1 MTLFVE
7 KNVLLP
13 RNSKCLMMES
23 IRHIFKIG
31 RGPSSSHT
39 MGPSKAATLVREL
52 TPHAASYEVVLYG
65 SLAATGK
72 GHFTD
77 VAIVDALA
85 PIPVRIVWKPDVF
98 LPEHPNGMEFTALDT
113 QGNAL
118 LTRRYFSV
126 GGGDIS
132 QSGQRQSDK
141 HIYQYST
148 MTDILSHVGNRKLW
162 EYVADCEDDD
172 IWEYLEAVWRVMQQS
187 IREGLEHESTLP
199 GGLHLPRKASTMY
212 SRVQAMN
219 TSLQHRYSTPV
230 YAFAVAEE
238 NASGRTIV
246 TAPTCGSCGVLPA
259 VLYTYYQQ
267 YEHNDKK
274 ILHALA
280 TAGLIGNVIKYN
292 ASISGAEVGCQ
303 GEVGSA
309 CAMAAGAFC
318 QLMGGSSYQVEYAA
332 EMGLEHHLGL
342 TCDPICGLVQVPCIE
357 RNAFA
362 SVRAIDAAMF
372 ALISDGKHLVS
383 FDRVVRVMKATGH
396 DLPSLY
402 KETSLGGL
410 AL

>member
-1 MTLFVE
+1 
-7 KNVLLP
+7 
-13 RNSKCLMMES
+13 MES
-23 IRHIFKIG
+23 IKQIFKIG

-39 MGPSKAATLVREL
+39 MGPAKAATEFRTLV
-52 TPHAASYEVVLYG
+52 PDAARFEVTLFG

-72 GHFTD
+72 GHMTD
-77 VAIVDALA
+77 LAIEDALA
-85 PIPVRIVWKPDVF
+85 PFPTALVWKPDIF
-98 LPEHPNGMEFTALDT
+98 LPEHPNGMEFSAL
-113 QGNAL
+113 NAEGKCL
-118 LTRRYFSV
+118 LTKRYFSV

-132 QSGQRQSDK
+132 ENGLRESTKDV
-141 HIYQYST
+141 YEFST
-148 MTDILSHVGNRKLW
+148 MDDILAHVGTRKLW
-162 EYVADCEDDD
+162 EYVADREDPD
-172 IWEYLEAVWRVMQQS
+172 IWDYLEVVWREMRLC
-187 IREGLEHESTLP
+187 IAGGLEHESTLP
-199 GGLHLPRKASTMY
+199 GGLQLPRKASTMY
-212 SRVQAMN
+212 SRVQSMN
-219 TSLQHRYSTPV
+219 QSLRHRYSTPV

-259 VLYTYYQQ
+259 VLYTYCQQ
-267 YEHNDKK
+267 YEPNDKK

-280 TAGLIGNVIKYN
+280 TAGLIGNLIKYN

-303 GEVGSA
+303 GEVGAA
-309 CAMAAGAFC
+309 CAMAAGAYC
-318 QLMGGSSYQVEYAA
+318 QLIGGSSFQVEYAA

-362 SVRAIDAAMF
+362 SIRAIDSALF

-383 FDRVVRVMKATGH
+383 FDHVVRVMKATGH

>member
-1 MTLFVE
+1 MNPHF
-7 KNVLLP
+7 LLP
-13 RNSKCLMMES
+13 PCFL
-23 IRHIFKIG
+23 
-31 RGPSSSHT
+31 
-39 MGPSKAATLVREL
+39 
-52 TPHAASYEVVLYG
+52 AS
-65 SLAATGK
+65 
-72 GHFTD
+72 
-77 VAIVDALA
+77 
-85 PIPVRIVWKPDVF
+85 
-98 LPEHPNGMEFTALDT
+98 
-113 QGNAL
+113 Q
-118 LTRRYFSV
+118 
-126 GGGDIS
+126 
-132 QSGQRQSDK
+132 
-141 HIYQYST
+141 
-148 MTDILSHVGNRKLW
+148 
-162 EYVADCEDDD
+162 
-172 IWEYLEAVWRVMQQS
+172 
-187 IREGLEHESTLP
+187 
-199 GGLHLPRKASTMY
+199 
-212 SRVQAMN
+212 
-219 TSLQHRYSTPV
+219 
-230 YAFAVAEE
+230 
-238 NASGRTIV
+238 
-246 TAPTCGSCGVLPA
+246 
-259 VLYTYYQQ
+259 LYTYYQQ

>member
-1 MTLFVE
+1 
-7 KNVLLP
+7 
-13 RNSKCLMMES
+13 MES

-39 MGPSKAATLVREL
+39 MGPAKAARLFHEL
-52 TPHAASYEVVLYG
+52 TLGACRYEVTLFG

-72 GHFTD
+72 GHMTD
-77 VAIVDALA
+77 VAIVDELSDT
-85 PIPVRIVWKPDVF
+85 PTEIVWEPEKF
-98 LPEHPNGMEFTALDT
+98 LPEHPNGMEFAAFDG
-113 QGNAL
+113 QGAEML
-118 LTRRYFSV
+118 RKRYFSV

-132 QSGQRQSDK
+132 ETGKRVDDVSVYSL
-141 HIYQYST
+141 ST
-148 MTDILSHVGNRKLW
+148 MNDILAYVGNRKLW
-162 EYVADCEDDD
+162 EYVAECENGD
-172 IWEYLEAVWRVMQQS
+172 IWDYLDTVWTAMRQS
-187 IREGLEHESTLP
+187 IAGGLEHESTLP
-199 GGLHLPRKASTMY
+199 GSLRLPRKASTMY

-219 TSLQHRYSTPV
+219 ASLQHRYSTPV

-238 NASGRTIV
+238 NASGQTIV

-280 TAGLIGNVIKYN
+280 TAGLIGNLIKYN

-362 SVRAIDAAMF
+362 SIRAMDAAVF
-372 ALISDGKHLVS
+372 AVISDGKHLVS
-383 FDRVVRVMKATGH
+383 FDHVVRVMNATGH

-402 KETSLGGL
+402 KETSQGGL

>member
-1 MTLFVE
+1 
-7 KNVLLP
+7 
-13 RNSKCLMMES
+13 MES

-39 MGPSKAATLVREL
+39 MGPAKAARLFQEL
-52 TPHAASYEVVLYG
+52 TPGACRYEVTLFG

-72 GHFTD
+72 GHMTD
-77 VAIVDALA
+77 VAIADELSGT
-85 PIPVRIVWKPDVF
+85 PTEIVWEPEKF
-98 LPEHPNGMEFTALDT
+98 LPEHPNGMEFAAFDG
-113 QGNAL
+113 QGAEML
-118 LTRRYFSV
+118 RKRYFSV

-132 QSGQRQSDK
+132 ETGKREDDVAVYSL
-141 HIYQYST
+141 ST
-148 MTDILSHVGNRKLW
+148 MKDILAYVGNRKLW
-162 EYVADCEDDD
+162 EYVAECENDD
-172 IWEYLEAVWRVMQQS
+172 IWDYLDSVWKAMRQS
-187 IREGLEHESTLP
+187 IVGGLEHESTLP
-199 GGLHLPRKASTMY
+199 GKLQLPRKASTMY
-212 SRVQAMN
+212 SRVQTMN

-238 NASGRTIV
+238 NASGQTIV

-280 TAGLIGNVIKYN
+280 TAGLIGNLIKYN

-318 QLMGGSSYQVEYAA
+318 QLMGGSSYQMEYAA

-362 SVRAIDAAMF
+362 SIRAMDAAVF

-383 FDRVVRVMKATGH
+383 FDHVVRVMKATGH

-402 KETSLGGL
+402 KETSQGGL

>member
-1 MTLFVE
+1 
-7 KNVLLP
+7 
-13 RNSKCLMMES
+13 
-23 IRHIFKIG
+23 
-31 RGPSSSHT
+31 
-39 MGPSKAATLVREL
+39 MGPAKAARQFQEL
-52 TPHAASYEVVLYG
+52 TPGACRYEVTLFG

-72 GHFTD
+72 GHMTD
-77 VAIVDALA
+77 VAIVDELSGT
-85 PIPVRIVWKPDVF
+85 PTEIVWEPEMF
-98 LPEHPNGMEFTALDT
+98 LPEHPNGMEFAAFDG
-113 QGNAL
+113 QGAEML
-118 LTRRYFSV
+118 RKRYFSV

-132 QSGQRQSDK
+132 ETGKRVDDVSVYSL
-141 HIYQYST
+141 ST
-148 MTDILSHVGNRKLW
+148 MNDILAYVGNRKLW
-162 EYVADCEDDD
+162 EYVAECENGD
-172 IWEYLEAVWRVMQQS
+172 IWDYLDTVWTAMRQS
-187 IREGLEHESTLP
+187 IAGGLEHESTLP
-199 GGLHLPRKASTMY
+199 GSLQLPRKASTMY

-219 TSLQHRYSTPV
+219 ASLQHRYSTPV

-238 NASGRTIV
+238 NASGQTIV

-280 TAGLIGNVIKYN
+280 TAGLIGNLIKYN

-362 SVRAIDAAMF
+362 SIRAMDAAVF

-383 FDRVVRVMKATGH
+383 FDHVVRVMKATGH

-402 KETSLGGL
+402 KETSQGGL

>member
-1 MTLFVE
+1 
-7 KNVLLP
+7 
-13 RNSKCLMMES
+13 
-23 IRHIFKIG
+23 
-31 RGPSSSHT
+31 
-39 MGPSKAATLVREL
+39 MGPAKAARLFQEL
-52 TPHAASYEVVLYG
+52 TPGACRYEVTLFG

-72 GHFTD
+72 GHMTD
-77 VAIVDALA
+77 VAIADELSGT
-85 PIPVRIVWKPDVF
+85 PTEIVWEPEKF
-98 LPEHPNGMEFTALDT
+98 LPEHPNGMEFAAFDG
-113 QGNAL
+113 QGAEML
-118 LTRRYFSV
+118 RKRYFSV

-132 QSGQRQSDK
+132 ETGKREDDVAVYSL
-141 HIYQYST
+141 ST
-148 MTDILSHVGNRKLW
+148 MKDILAYVGNRKLW
-162 EYVADCEDDD
+162 EYVAECENDD
-172 IWEYLEAVWRVMQQS
+172 IWDYLDSVWKAMRQS
-187 IREGLEHESTLP
+187 IAGGLEHESTLP
-199 GGLHLPRKASTMY
+199 GKLQLPRKASTMY
-212 SRVQAMN
+212 SRVQTMN

-238 NASGRTIV
+238 NASGQTIV

-280 TAGLIGNVIKYN
+280 TAGLIGNLIKYN

-318 QLMGGSSYQVEYAA
+318 QLMGGSSYQMEYAA

-362 SVRAIDAAMF
+362 SIRAMDAAVF

-383 FDRVVRVMKATGH
+383 FDHVVRVMKATGH

-402 KETSLGGL
+402 KETSQGGL